1 MSIVERLLWALMLGA
16 SALTGSG
23 ILLAWGLRRR
33 GFRWTWALLGLP
45 VSLLLLSRVN
55 GLLGPAG
62 FIACALACV
71 LGAKWHRADIAAGAD
86 HAEIAHARIGI
97 VEVLRDALDRHWRA
111 GGRGNGSVNED
122 RNGHSWMR
130 GEWLEVGRDGRGR
143 AASIPVGFESGSH
156 TLIVG
161 ATGAGKTVSEA
172 WIACRLIEAGHGAV
186 VVDPKGD
193 AMLHE
198 QLRASAERRG
208 VPFLEWS
215 PEGSLAYN
223 PYAHGSHTEI
233 ADKALAGERFTEPH
247 YLRQAQRYI
256 ANAVRAMQAAKIPV
270 TPRSLALHM
279 QPIELEETARKLDE
293 ELAEEIHDYLDG
305 LGERGR
311 RELSGVRDRLAIIAE
326 SDARDALVPRDGHP
340 VLDLHRAIRERA
352 VVYFRLDADR
362 RLLLSS
368 QIARAVI
375 IDLVGLVAEL
385 QRAPIPTVVLID
397 EFSAIAADQVA
408 RLFGRSRSAGVSLI
422 LATQELADL
431 KTSGGDRT
439 LRDQVLGNIQ
449 ALLAHRQNVPESA
462 ELLSQVAGT
471 KPVWITT
478 QRTNDGLLGS
488 GPSGQGTRRRAH
500 EYEIHPSLITRL
512 PTGHALLVTP
522 GQTQAPAVVRVHQ
535 PSDACR

>member
-1 MSIVERLLWALMLGA
+1 MSTVERLLWALTLAAGTLIA
-16 SALTGSG
+16 GG
-23 ILLAWGLRRR
+23 VLLAWGLRRR

-45 VSLLLLSRVN
+45 VSLLLWRVN

-62 FIACALACV
+62 FLACGLACR
-71 LGAKWHRADIAAGAD
+71 LGAKWHQADIAAGAD

-97 VEVLRDALDRHWRA
+97 VEVLRDALDRRRTA
-111 GGRGNGSVNED
+111 GTGDRDGDRGREG
-122 RNGHSWMR
+122 RSWVR
-130 GEWLEVGRDGRGR
+130 GEWLEIGRDGRGR
-143 AASIPVGFESGSH
+143 TASIPVGFESGAH

-193 AMLHE
+193 EMLAE
-198 QLRASAERRG
+198 QLRASAEQCG

-215 PEGSLAYN
+215 PTGSLAYN

-270 TPRSLALHM
+270 TLGSLALHM
-279 QPIELEETARKLDE
+279 RPIELEETARKLDG
-293 ELAEEIHDYLDG
+293 ELAEEIHDYLDS

-311 RELSGVRDRLAIIAE
+311 RELSGVRDRLAILAE
-326 SDARDALVPRDGHP
+326 SDARDALEPRDGHP
-340 VLDLHRAIRERA
+340 MLDLHRAVRECA

-375 IDLVGLVAEL
+375 IDLIGLVAEL
-385 QRAPIPTVVLID
+385 QRDPIPTVVLID

-408 RLFGRSRSAGVSLI
+408 RLFGRARSAGVSLI

-431 KTSGGDRT
+431 KTPGGDRR

-449 ALLAHRQNVPESA
+449 TLLAHRQNVPESA

-471 KPVWITT
+471 KPVWLTT
-478 QRTNDGLLGS
+478 QQTSDGLLGS
-488 GPSGQGTRRRAH
+488 NPKGSRRRGH
-500 EYEIHPSLITRL
+500 EYAVHPSLIKRL

-522 GQTQAPAVVRVHQ
+522 GQTQPPAIVHVHR
-535 PSDACR
+535 PSEARR